1 MKQKRQLDDSP
12 LRLAQIARLKNV
24 SDDYSH
30 LGQDYILSHITTNT
44 SLGNGLKST
53 CHSQL
58 LFYVSCLLWWSEA
71 ATPNA
76 PSARMF

>member
-30 LGQDYILSHITTNT
+30 LGQDYIL
-44 SLGNGLKST
+44 
-53 CHSQL
+53 
-58 LFYVSCLLWWSEA
+58 
-71 ATPNA
+71 
-76 PSARMF
+76 